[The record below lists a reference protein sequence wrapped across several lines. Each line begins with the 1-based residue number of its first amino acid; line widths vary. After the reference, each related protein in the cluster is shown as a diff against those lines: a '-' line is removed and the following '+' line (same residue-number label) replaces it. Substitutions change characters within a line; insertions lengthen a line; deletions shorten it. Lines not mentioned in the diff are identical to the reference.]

1 MRWSKIGPETKEET
15 TGDKHPL
22 KWQTVSTVNRVVNS
36 ANSQERKKKKKKEK
50 KAEAEEGE
58 EAINSGA
65 GSHYSGA
72 AYCFG

>member
-50 KAEAEEGE
+50 KAEA
-58 EAINSGA
+58 INSGA